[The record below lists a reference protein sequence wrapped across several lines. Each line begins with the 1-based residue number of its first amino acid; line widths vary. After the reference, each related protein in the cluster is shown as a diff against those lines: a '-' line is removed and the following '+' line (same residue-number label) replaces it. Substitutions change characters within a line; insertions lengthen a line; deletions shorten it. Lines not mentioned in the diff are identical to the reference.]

1 MNIVLKDAAEGGS
14 ISVTYGKYDSQMAGV
29 PNLEGAYADTNGDF
43 AFNVGGDREAN
54 DGSTRTISANSGF
67 DPREQYNRLDNGSV
81 NSGFMSAQV
90 TNAELASENKT
101 LAHPASIN
109 SLPTSTNQEDHLSIA
124 TFAGRR
130 LWDIFDNVAGIL
142 GIEWLAASQGLE
154 IRVTLETTD
163 KLKSVKALLRT
174 KVSFYD
180 KGRYFHQILRMPKH

>member
-1 MNIVLKDAAEGGS
+1 MALLI
-14 ISVTYGKYDSQMAGV
+14 DSH
-29 PNLEGAYADTNGDF
+29 L
-43 AFNVGGDREAN
+43 
-54 DGSTRTISANSGF
+54 SGL
-67 DPREQYNRLDNGSV
+67 PRFLVDNGSI

-109 SLPTSTNQEDHLSIA
+109 SLPTSTNQEDNLSIA

-142 GIEWLAASQGLE
+142 GIEWLAARQGLDF
-154 IRVTLETTD
+154 RVPVETSD
-163 KLKSVKALLRT
+163 KLKTVKALLRT

-180 KGRYFHQILRMPKH
+180 KGRYFSPNIENAKTLIVNRSLLDIVDIELL